1 MDDGTHGYRVGCLQ
15 EQVRQ
20 LQETYSS
27 FLYNYSSR
35 DIQKSE
41 LDMFQLKLVDQNH
54 WNEAAEQSLV
64 DKSILINI
72 GYQEEIEHN
81 FTSKVF
87 FYFYALNGLTTHFE
101 WLIKFECKKLFLKK
115 DRDKKKSSLSCKQT
129 LIFIIVYKYRE
140 IWNDSFLDKMNL
152 GKLDILIES
161 FNE

>member
-20 LQETYSS
+20 LQETYLS

-41 LDMFQLKLVDQNH
+41 LDMFELKLVYQNH

-72 GYQEEIEHN
+72 GYQE
-81 FTSKVF
+81 
-87 FYFYALNGLTTHFE
+87 Y
-101 WLIKFECKKLFLKK
+101 KL
-115 DRDKKKSSLSCKQT
+115 
-129 LIFIIVYKYRE
+129 
-140 IWNDSFLDKMNL
+140 
-152 GKLDILIES
+152 
-161 FNE
+161 

>member
-20 LQETYSS
+20 LQETYLS

-41 LDMFQLKLVDQNH
+41 LDMFELKLVDQNH
-54 WNEAAEQSLV
+54 WNEAAVQSLF

-87 FYFYALNGLTTHFE
+87 F
-101 WLIKFECKKLFLKK
+101 LFLCIKWFNYSFWMI
-115 DRDKKKSSLSCKQT
+115 DK
-129 LIFIIVYKYRE
+129 
-140 IWNDSFLDKMNL
+140 IWM
-152 GKLDILIES
+152 
-161 FNE
+161 